1 MDLQHDGVVLW
12 WRVSAAG
19 LRLRAVGREREVGQ
33 QLAARV
39 WGGGRVRPLPTLYRG
54 WPAPL
59 PLLQALGP
67 AATRVEWGASLPPF

>member
-1 MDLQHDGVVLW
+1 MDLQHDGVVQW

-39 WGGGRVRPLPTLYRG
+39 WGEGRVRPLPTLYRG
-54 WPAPL
+54 LAGP
-59 PLLQALGP
+59 LGP
-67 AATRVEWGASLPPF
+67 SSKP